1 MPPTATT
8 YLKTHHIS
16 KGETIAASLKDR
28 FDYGKNPEKT
38 EGGELISSYECDH
51 MTADA
56 EFLLTKAR
64 YKAVTGREQKRD
76 ADVLC
81 YQIRQSF
88 KPGEITPEEAN
99 RVGYETAM
107 RWTKGKYAFFVATH
121 TDRQHIHNH
130 IYYNSTSLDCT
141 RKFRDFWGSA
151 RALRRLSDRVCLENA
166 LSVIEH
172 PKLHSQGRFLHYGQW
187 LGAGRQPSYQARL
200 RAAIVAALEQHP
212 ADFAAFLRLMEQAGY
227 TVTRRRGGVVS
238 FLVPGQT
245 RATRLRASTLGAG
258 FGMKDILAVIAGE
271 RPIPELPPD
280 APAPAP
286 AQRVDLIIDI
296 QERLNQGKGPGFEKW
311 AKVYNLKQMAAALQY
326 LQEHGL
332 TSYDALEAQTTAA
345 VERVHSLAGELQT
358 TEAALS
364 KTSALMGAVVD
375 YARARPVFEGYKA
388 ARYSKKYLAERED
401 ELAAYWAARAAM
413 NEILDGGKLPPMA
426 KLKEERR
433 RLAAEKKAL
442 YAQYHAAQRE
452 MREAVTVKANI
463 DHLLG
468 ITAPGRDKEQAR

>member
-16 KGETIAASLKDR
+16 TGETIAASLKDR

-121 TDRQHIHNH
+121 TDRQHIHNP

-172 PKLHSQGRFLHYGQW
+172 PKLHSKGRFLHYGQW

-200 RAAIVAALEQHP
+200 RASIVAALEQRP
-212 ADFAAFLRLMEQAGY
+212 ADFAAFLRLMEEAGY

-280 APAPAP
+280 APGPAP
-286 AQRVDLIIDI
+286 ARRVDLIIDI

-388 ARYSKKYLAERED
+388 ARYSKKYLAEHED
-401 ELAAYWAARAAM
+401 ELAAYRAARAAM
-413 NEILDGGKLPPMA
+413 NEILNGGKLPPMA
-426 KLKEERR
+426 KLKEERQ

-442 YAQYHAAQRE
+442 YAQYHAAQRD